1 MKQILNSC
9 GINQTKIVNLGSARF
24 SSENLNLLNTIYP
37 KNKDEEKLIDNKKI
51 KFYILMVRMI
61 IVLIR

>member
-37 KNKDEEKLIDNKKI
+37 KKKM
-51 KFYILMVRMI
+51 KKRN
-61 IVLIR
+61 